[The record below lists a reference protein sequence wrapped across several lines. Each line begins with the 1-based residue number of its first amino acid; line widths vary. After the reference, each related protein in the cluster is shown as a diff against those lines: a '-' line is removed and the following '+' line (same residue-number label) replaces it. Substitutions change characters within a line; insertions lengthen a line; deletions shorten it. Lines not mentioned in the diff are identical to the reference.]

1 MAKIYWVSLS
11 KIKQD
16 DYFADYLTNPQKRF
30 QTGPGSGLGQD
41 YWNRYGIA
49 YKKARDCGDLLLRA
63 KVINNKNC
71 LKIYQIWENRQARID
86 FENAVDPEL
95 FISIVKLPMI
105 TYQFPVSLERKN
117 LLVNLITKSK
127 KVIIQALREDHRQPG
142 MIIGDPL
149 KAESLIKV

>member
-16 DYFADYLTNPQKRF
+16 DYFEDYLINPKKRF

-49 YKKARDCGDLLLRA
+49 YKGARDCGDLLLRA
-63 KVINNKNC
+63 KVINKKNC
-71 LKIYQIWENRQARID
+71 LKIYQIWETRQARID

-95 FISIVKLPMI
+95 FIKVVKLPI
-105 TYQFPVSLERKN
+105 KTYQFPISAKRKD
-117 LLVNLITKSK
+117 LLVKLITSHS